1 MVPENTQVDLLCSK
15 VLPSI
20 HSSAPVATVVIGRY
34 ANACKR
40 FDKMRE
46 VKNIV
51 DGCLKDFLLY
61 SVIESTMILAM
72 KPTTA
77 STANTAASTGPLI
90 LPVAVKL

>member
-1 MVPENTQVDLLCSK
+1 MIPANTQVALLCSK

-34 ANACKR
+34 TNTFKR

-51 DGCLKDFLLY
+51 DGCLKDFL
-61 SVIESTMILAM
+61 
-72 KPTTA
+72 
-77 STANTAASTGPLI
+77 
-90 LPVAVKL
+90 